1 MAYESESK
9 KSRVVVETPTA
20 RREVTQTEAVRG
32 PEREGVSG
40 ATVGVIVVLAVALV
54 TILVLFFMSGQTT
67 DTANDNLAA
76 QQTAPPQTTIVQQP
90 AQQQPPVIIQQAP
103 PAPQQAPIIITQP
116 APATS
121 TSSGSSSTSSGSN
134 DSAIQIEIDK
144 KILEDPTFSPLGI
157 TVSVLD
163 GKATLIGTVKSES
176 LKSQFEKLIRN
187 VRGVKQIDNQII
199 VSG

>member
-1 MAYESESK
+1 MAYEEESK
-9 KSRVVVETPTA
+9 RSRVVVETPTA
-20 RREVTQTEAVRG
+20 RREVTETEAVRG
-32 PEREGVSG
+32 PERDGISG

-54 TILVLFFMSGQTT
+54 TILVLFLMSGQTT
-67 DTANDNLAA
+67 ETANDNLAA

-103 PAPQQAPIIITQP
+103 PAPQQAPIIVMQP
-116 APATS
+116 AA
-121 TSSGSSSTSSGSN
+121 GGSTSSGSN
-134 DSAIQIEIDK
+134 DAAIQIEIDK

-163 GKATLIGTVKSES
+163 GKATLIGTVKSEG
-176 LKSQFEKLIRN
+176 LKSQFEKMVLA
-187 VRGVKQIDNQII
+187 VSGVKQVDNQII

>member
-1 MAYESESK
+1 MAYEEESK
-9 KSRVVVETPTA
+9 RSRVVVETPTA

-32 PEREGVSG
+32 PEREGISG
-40 ATVGVIVVLAVALV
+40 ATVGVIVVLAVAVL
-54 TILVLFFMSGQTT
+54 TILVLLLMSGKTM

-103 PAPQQAPIIITQP
+103 PAPQQAPIIVTQP
-116 APATS
+116 AAGGS
-121 TSSGSSSTSSGSN
+121 TSNGSN
-134 DSAIQIEIDK
+134 DAVIQIEIDK
-144 KILEDPTFSPLGI
+144 RILDDPTLSPLGI

-163 GKATLIGTVKSES
+163 GKATLIGVVKSED
-176 LKSQFEKLIRN
+176 LKSQFEKMVRN
-187 VRGVKQIDNQII
+187 VKGVKQVDNQIM

>member
-1 MAYESESK
+1 MAYEEESQR
-9 KSRVVVETPTA
+9 SRVVVDTPTA

-32 PEREGVSG
+32 PERGGISG
-40 ATVGVIVVLAVALV
+40 ATVGVIVVLAVAVV
-54 TILVLFFMSGQTT
+54 TILVLLLMSGQTT

-90 AQQQPPVIIQQAP
+90 AQQPPVIIQQAP
-103 PAPQQAPIIITQP
+103 APQQAPIIVTQP
-116 APATS
+116 AA
-121 TSSGSSSTSSGSN
+121 GGSTSSGSN

-144 KILEDPTFSPLGI
+144 RIMDDPTFSQLGI

-163 GKATLIGTVKSES
+163 GKATLLGVIKSEG
-176 LKSQFEKLIRN
+176 LKSRFEKMVGN
-187 VRGVKQIDNQII
+187 VKGVKQVDNQIT